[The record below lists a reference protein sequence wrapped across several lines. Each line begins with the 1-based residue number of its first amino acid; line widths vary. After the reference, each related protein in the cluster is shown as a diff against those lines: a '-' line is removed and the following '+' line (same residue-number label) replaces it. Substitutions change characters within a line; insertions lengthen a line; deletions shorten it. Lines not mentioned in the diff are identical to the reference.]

1 MTIYLEKNVLI
12 KPLALVD
19 LVGTWNFVN
28 SSSSKAGVSVSGKIK
43 FEHPS
48 FVGESDEK

>member
-28 SSSSKAGVSVSGKIK
+28 SSSSKAGESWKIK

>member
-1 MTIYLEKNVLI
+1 M
-12 KPLALVD
+12 
-19 LVGTWNFVN
+19 N